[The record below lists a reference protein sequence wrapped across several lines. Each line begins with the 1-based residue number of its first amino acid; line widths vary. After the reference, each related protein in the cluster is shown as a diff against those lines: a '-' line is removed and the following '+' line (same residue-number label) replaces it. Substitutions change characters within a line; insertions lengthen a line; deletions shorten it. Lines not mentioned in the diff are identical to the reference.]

1 MYSHTLSFLL
11 HRMYSSEGADGF
23 TSETLDND
31 YQLTQLVKLPP
42 NVTVEEYN
50 CGAALSRRWIYS
62 NLVDFVQE
70 ITLLYD
76 SLPAPNSPHF

>member
-1 MYSHTLSFLL
+1 
-11 HRMYSSEGADGF
+11 MYSSEGADGF

-42 NVTVEEYN
+42 NVTVEEYRL
-50 CGAALSRRWIYS
+50 GLALSCRWIYS

-76 SLPAPNSPHF
+76 SFATSVLSHF

>member
-42 NVTVEEYN
+42 NVTVEESN

-76 SLPAPNSPHF
+76 SLPAPHSPHF

>member
-1 MYSHTLSFLL
+1 MYNRTLSFLL

-50 CGAALSRRWIYS
+50 CDAALSRRWIYS

-76 SLPAPNSPHF
+76 SLPALHSPYF

>member
-1 MYSHTLSFLL
+1 MYSHALSFLL

-76 SLPAPNSPHF
+76 SFPASHSSHF

>member
-1 MYSHTLSFLL
+1 
-11 HRMYSSEGADGF
+11 MYSSEGADGF

-50 CGAALSRRWIYS
+50 CDAALSRRWIYS

-76 SLPAPNSPHF
+76 SLPAPHSPHF

>member
-76 SLPAPNSPHF
+76 SLPASNSPHF

>member
-1 MYSHTLSFLL
+1 MYNHAFSILR

-76 SLPAPNSPHF
+76 SLPAFHSSHF

>member
-1 MYSHTLSFLL
+1 MYSHAFSVLL

-42 NVTVEEYN
+42 NVTVEE
-50 CGAALSRRWIYS
+50 
-62 NLVDFVQE
+62 
-70 ITLLYD
+70 
-76 SLPAPNSPHF
+76 

>member
-1 MYSHTLSFLL
+1 MYNRTLSFLL

-42 NVTVEEYN
+42 NVTVEE
-50 CGAALSRRWIYS
+50 
-62 NLVDFVQE
+62 
-70 ITLLYD
+70 
-76 SLPAPNSPHF
+76 

>member
-1 MYSHTLSFLL
+1 MYSCMLRFLL

-50 CGAALSRRWIYS
+50 CDAALSRRWIYS

-76 SLPAPNSPHF
+76 SLPVRHSPHF

>member
-1 MYSHTLSFLL
+1 MYNRTLSFLL

-50 CGAALSRRWIYS
+50 YGAALSRRWIYS

-76 SLPAPNSPHF
+76 SLPAPHSSHF

>member
-50 CGAALSRRWIYS
+50 CDAALSRRWIYS

-76 SLPAPNSPHF
+76 SLPASHSHHF

>member
-76 SLPAPNSPHF
+76 SLPASHSSHF